1 MVHPMSTQHGSTVAA
16 KRKHRMIRLFIGNK
30 NYSSWS
36 LRAWLTLSRCAVSFE
51 EVLIP
56 LDQTDTAARIR
67 THSPS
72 GRVPVLDL
80 NGLQVW
86 DSLAIAESLAEHFPA
101 AKLWPAT
108 PAARAHARS
117 VSAEMH
123 AGFAALRRELPM
135 NMRARRRVEASVA
148 AQFDIERVQALLVDC
163 RMRYHQEGAWLFG
176 AWSIADAFY
185 APVVSRFLTYGV
197 AFVEQTNRDR
207 QAKLLASY
215 IETVR
220 SDPAY
225 AAWVDAAKHEPE
237 VVEADE
243 AGSELH

>member
-1 MVHPMSTQHGSTVAA
+1 
-16 KRKHRMIRLFIGNK
+16 MIRLFIGNK

-36 LRAWLTLSRCAVSFE
+36 LRAWLTLSRCPVSFE

-56 LDQTDTAARIR
+56 LDQADTSARIR
-67 THSPS
+67 VHSPS
-72 GRVPVLDL
+72 GRVPALDL

-86 DSLAIAESLAEHFPA
+86 DSLAIGETLAEHFPA
-101 AKLWPAT
+101 ALLWPAA
-108 PAARAHARS
+108 PASKAHARAIT
-117 VSAEMH
+117 AEMH

-135 NMRARRRVEASVA
+135 NMRARRRVEASA
-148 AQFDIERVQALLVDC
+148 QALSDIARVHFLLADC
-163 RMRYHQEGAWLFG
+163 RTRYHQGGPWLFG

-197 AFVEQTNRDR
+197 AGVETAVAGDQGRSAAELER
-207 QAKLLASY
+207 QDKIVAAY

-220 SDPAY
+220 T
-225 AAWVDAAKHEPE
+225 DAAFDAWSDAARHELE